1 MMNQGASGEGALNEL
16 IQRDAEY
23 IDKDKELYINHLQK
37 ALRAVKLQVRGL
49 QLDTREL
56 HRRLLES
63 EEKVKGLQGQVE
75 LLKNSYREIVIAG
88 LEITFNE
95 DVMQVRKWRSKVGQK
110 WVGTDE
116 ILRVVKDS
124 DLINKLKKAGK
135 ELS

>member
-75 LLKNSYREIVIAG
+75 LVKNSYREIVIAG

-95 DVMQVRKWRSKVGQK
+95 DAMQVRKWRSKVGQK
-110 WVGTDE
+110 WVATDE

-124 DLINKLKKAGK
+124 DLINKFKKAGK

>member
-1 MMNQGASGEGALNEL
+1 
-16 IQRDAEY
+16 
-23 IDKDKELYINHLQK
+23 
-37 ALRAVKLQVRGL
+37 
-49 QLDTREL
+49 
-56 HRRLLES
+56 
-63 EEKVKGLQGQVE
+63 
-75 LLKNSYREIVIAG
+75 LKNSYREIVIAG